1 MLLRQERIALG
12 LLCAVTVVVLLSTV
26 LLGGLDRS
34 ALAQEFREDSP
45 DGILARIDGEV
56 HDLQPTRTG
65 GHLTA
70 RVEDVRIFIPATVA
84 GKIAL
89 RQGDLVSITGIV
101 QTYQGEKEIVVQ
113 SDEDITVQGR
123 KEEPPVQY
131 PPQR

>member
-1 MLLRQERIALG
+1 MLLRQERIAFG
-12 LLCAVTVVVLLSTV
+12 LLCAVTVIIMVSTV

-45 DGILARIDGEV
+45 DGILARVDGELR
-56 HDLQPTRTG
+56 DLQPTRTG

-70 RVEDVRIFIPATVA
+70 RVEDVRIFIPAPVA
-84 GKIAL
+84 GNVGL

-113 SDEDITVQGR
+113 SDGDITVQGR
-123 KEEPPVQY
+123 KE
-131 PPQR
+131 